1 MSSKDIHCYTQL
13 YSHLTLHMTSPQFSI
28 RIPPELEQRVNDYA
42 KENRTTKT
50 RVMIDA
56 LIYYLGSVDDIPLSR
71 KVRELEKR
79 FTTLEA
85 ELRADK

>member
-1 MSSKDIHCYTQL
+1 MSI
-13 YSHLTLHMTSPQFSI
+13 PQFSI

-56 LIYYLGSVDDIPLSR
+56 LAYYLGSVDDVPLSR
-71 KVRELEKR
+71 KVVEIEKR
-79 FTTLEA
+79 LTSLEM
-85 ELRADK
+85 KMNTSKV